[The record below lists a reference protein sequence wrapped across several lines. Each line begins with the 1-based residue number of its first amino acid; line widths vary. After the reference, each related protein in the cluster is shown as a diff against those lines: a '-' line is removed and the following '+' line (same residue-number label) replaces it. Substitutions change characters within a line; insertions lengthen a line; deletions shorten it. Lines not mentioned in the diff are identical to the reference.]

1 MACEAEW
8 NEDIG
13 NHNDDDDVEDDDAMG
28 AGNDSDEEEEE
39 GDEDVMTKYENE
51 VEFGS
56 KVKNDI
62 PQAVTTEKE
71 GDWTKKKIT
80 FSLTGTYAGFS
91 VAGSP
96 EIFLSDKLVN
106 DIASVKSNA
115 TTVNVQTEEKGGGKK
130 GKSATTKN
138 GPGTSPNNVM
148 VKTVTLKRVKSGFN
162 CSLAM
167 NILGIKGLVQESS
180 THTGIPANYVIFPME
195 DCRESEVLLNK
206 PSHANI
212 PFLKE
217 YPGWNCD
224 NIDKGITEFGEMV
237 IVENNHP
244 TLKIYKQWLDRNDQK
259 MKESNDIQGHVAIKK
274 DSFMVIHQ
282 NLKKDME
289 AGLPISDLT
298 KMRIAVQRAFP
309 RDNNIAKSSKA
320 LWIDSDEIH
329 TNISSPEKQK
339 VVNTMTRNLLVE
351 LEIEYR
357 LI

>member
-8 NEDIG
+8 NEDIE
-13 NHNDDDDVEDDDAMG
+13 NHLEGEDDD
-28 AGNDSDEEEEE
+28 EEEE
-39 GDEDVMTKYENE
+39 GDEEEDEEVIEDEDAITKFEND
-51 VEFGS
+51 VEFSS
-56 KVKNDI
+56 KVKSDT
-62 PQAVTTEKE
+62 PQTSSTEKV
-71 GDWTKKKIT
+71 DWVKKKIT

-91 VAGSP
+91 TLGSP
-96 EIFLSDKLVN
+96 DMFLSEKLIN

-115 TTVNVQTEEKGGGKK
+115 PIVNTQTEEKGTGKK
-130 GKSATTKN
+130 GKSTATKS

-148 VKTVTLKRVKSGFN
+148 VKTLTIKRVKSGFN

-180 THTGIPANYVIFPME
+180 THTGIAANSIIFPLE
-195 DCRESEVLLNK
+195 DSKRSDILLNK

-224 NIDKGITEFGEMV
+224 NIDKGLTQFGEMV
-237 IVENNHP
+237 IVEDGHP
-244 TLKIYKQWLDRNDQK
+244 TLKIYKQWLDRNNQQIKNSSDLP
-259 MKESNDIQGHVAIKK
+259 GHVAIKK

-282 NLKKDME
+282 NLKRDME
-289 AGLPISDLT
+289 AGLPITDLT
-298 KMRIAVQRAFP
+298 KVRVKIERAFP
-309 RDNNIAKSSKA
+309 RDTNISKNSKS
-320 LWIDSDEIH
+320 LWVDSDEIH
-329 TNISSPEKQK
+329 TNISSLDKQTA
-339 VVNTMTRNLLVE
+339 VNTMTRNLLVE